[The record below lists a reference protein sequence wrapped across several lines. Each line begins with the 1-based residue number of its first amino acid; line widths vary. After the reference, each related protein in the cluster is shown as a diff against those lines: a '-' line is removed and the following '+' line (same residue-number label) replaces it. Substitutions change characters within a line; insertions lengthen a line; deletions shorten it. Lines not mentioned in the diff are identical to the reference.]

1 VSELHISVEPDL
13 VLPLR
18 LYVRSPDQNLPTQS
32 DFTMIITSADGAMSA
47 STAVRFEAPE
57 QEE

>member
-1 VSELHISVEPDL
+1 

-18 LYVRSPDQNLPTQS
+18 LYVRSTARDLPSQS
-32 DFTMIITSADGAMSA
+32 DFTMVVTSQDGAMSA
-47 STAVRFEAPE
+47 STPVRFEAPD